1 MTTQTR
7 KARVMTRY
15 GIPVAVALVAALSAS
30 GCRGKGDLEAADAAA
45 ATISLGPSDVATAV
59 RATLSSGVPVS
70 GSLEPKV
77 NITVGAPM
85 AEQVVETFVEEGQRV
100 EQGQPLLR
108 FKDEVVRATANSAQA
123 DVATQ
128 RMQVTIAVA
137 ESTRAEALLREGA
150 IAPRD
155 RDNAVL
161 AVNAARGRLAL
172 SEAQLASAEDRL
184 ATSTVR
190 APAAGVVSKRYLQA
204 GDRVDMGKPVVD
216 IVDTRVLQLTASVPV
231 EFVGSL
237 AVGRAVTLQAAQL
250 DSTRITG
257 RISRINPTADEATR
271 QVRIYVDIPNAG
283 GRLMGGIF
291 VSGRVLVREAPG
303 AVAVPRSALRTEGDA
318 RTPVVYVIAGG
329 TVRKRVVSVG
339 VTDEDR
345 GLVQITSGVQAG
357 EVVVVGPV
365 EGLAEGARA
374 EVVGAAPAPSAV
386 PASVKR

>member
-1 MTTQTR
+1 
-7 KARVMTRY
+7 
-15 GIPVAVALVAALSAS
+15 
-30 GCRGKGDLEAADAAA
+30 
-45 ATISLGPSDVATAV
+45 
-59 RATLSSGVPVS
+59 
-70 GSLEPKV
+70 
-77 NITVGAPM
+77 M

-108 FKDEVVRATANSAQA
+108 FKDEVVRASANSARA

-128 RMQVTIAVA
+128 RMQVSIAVA

-155 RDNAVL
+155 RDNTVL
-161 AVNAARGRLAL
+161 SLNAARGRLAL
-172 SEAQLASAEDRL
+172 SESQLANAEDRL

-237 AVGRAVTLQAAQL
+237 AVGRMVTLRVAQL
-250 DSTRITG
+250 DSTRVTG

-271 QVRIYVDIPNAG
+271 QVRVYVDIPNG
-283 GRLMGGIF
+283 SGRLMGGLF
-291 VSGRVLVREAPG
+291 ASGRVLLREAAN
-303 AVAVPRSALRTEGDA
+303 AVAVPPSAVRLEGDA

-329 TVRKRVVSVG
+329 KVSRRAVG
-339 VTDEDR
+339 VGIADDEQ
-345 GLVQITSGVQAG
+345 GLVQITSGVHAG
-357 EVVVVGPV
+357 DVVVVGPA
-365 EGLAEGARA
+365 EGLADGAPA
-374 EVVGAAPAPSAV
+374 EVLKATAGTAA
-386 PASVKR
+386 RGR

>member
-7 KARVMTRY
+7 KVRVMTRFAF
-15 GIPVAVALVAALSAS
+15 PVAAALVAALAT
-30 GCRGKGDLEAADAAA
+30 GCGGKGADGARAEGA
-45 ATISLGPSDVATAV
+45 PDKITLGASDVATAV
-59 RATLSSGVPVS
+59 RATVQSGVPVS
-70 GSLEPKV
+70 GSLEAKV
-77 NITVGAPM
+77 NMTVGAPM

-108 FKDEVVRATANSAQA
+108 FKDEVVRASANSARA

-155 RDNAVL
+155 RDNTVL
-161 AVNAARGRLAL
+161 SLNAARGRLAL
-172 SEAQLASAEDRL
+172 SESQLANAEDRL

-237 AVGRAVTLQAAQL
+237 AVGRTVTLRVAQL
-250 DSTRITG
+250 DSTRVTG
-257 RISRINPTADEATR
+257 RISRINPTADDATR
-271 QVRIYVDIPNAG
+271 QVRVYVDLPNG
-283 GRLMGGIF
+283 SGRLMGGLF
-291 VSGRVLVREAPG
+291 ASGRVLLREAAN
-303 AVAVPRSALRTEGDA
+303 AVAVPPSAVRLEGDA

-329 TVRKRVVSVG
+329 KVSRRAVG
-339 VTDEDR
+339 VGIADDEQ
-345 GLVQITSGVQAG
+345 GLVQITSGVHVG
-357 EVVVVGPV
+357 EVVVVGPA
-365 EGLAEGARA
+365 EGLADGAPA
-374 EVVGAAPAPSAV
+374 EILKATAGAAA
-386 PASVKR
+386 RGR

>member
-15 GIPVAVALVAALSAS
+15 GIPVAVALAAALAT
-30 GCRGKGDLEAADAAA
+30 GCGGKGDLGAADAAA
-45 ATISLGPSDVATAV
+45 GKISLGPSDVATAV

-108 FKDEVVRATANSAQA
+108 FKDEVVRATANSARA

-161 AVNAARGRLAL
+161 AVNTARGRLAL

-184 ATSTVR
+184 TTSTVR

-204 GDRVDMGKPVVD
+204 GDRIDMGKPMVD

-231 EFVGSL
+231 EFVGNL
-237 AVGRAVTLQAAQL
+237 GVGRTVTLQAAQL
-250 DSTRITG
+250 DSTHMTG

-303 AVAVPRSALRTEGDA
+303 AVAVPRSALRTEGDV

-339 VTDEDR
+339 VTDEDQ

-365 EGLAEGARA
+365 EGLAEGVRA
-374 EVVGAAPAPSAV
+374 EVVGAGPAPSAT